1 MRDHPIQVLDQYVMV
16 LPGPNRDCHCSVLP
30 QESINISNSDHP
42 HVCIQS
48 LKGGRTTVQ
57 CELLFTGDTM
67 DELGGGGVTFS
78 RAGMEM
84 GRPCRARGTRLLE
97 VKGLDP
103 SQGHKKEGNKAD
115 CTWTEAPSP
124 QHMLHCSSGLQLQN
138 VDLKIKLLRILRWL
152 SQSIKTISRRLFWA
166 WGSMNCPGLMPVSV
180 STYIILSFLYNA
192 TQNVSE
198 RLETV

>member
-1 MRDHPIQVLDQYVMV
+1 MLDGEHIFCSVTQKDNPQEIATFTLECACYKKCRCMRDHPIQVLDQYVMV

-115 CTWTEAPSP
+115 CT
-124 QHMLHCSSGLQLQN
+124 
-138 VDLKIKLLRILRWL
+138 
-152 SQSIKTISRRLFWA
+152 
-166 WGSMNCPGLMPVSV
+166 
-180 STYIILSFLYNA
+180 
-192 TQNVSE
+192 
-198 RLETV
+198 